1 MPPSRSARRSIN
13 CRSSTISRCGARAS
27 GWKCGERGAEDSR
40 TRADR
45 IEGRRSSE
53 PLRMVRCKWAFFKS
67 GEGLVE
73 AQGLSP
79 LGVKSSPA

>member
-1 MPPSRSARRSIN
+1 
-13 CRSSTISRCGARAS
+13 
-27 GWKCGERGAEDSR
+27 
-40 TRADR
+40 
-45 IEGRRSSE
+45 
-53 PLRMVRCKWAFFKS
+53 MVRCKWAFFKS